1 VSKWIQGGIPV
12 SEYRMLK
19 PRNEIAITGLYS
31 LHYFQFA
38 SGYVF
43 SGEKH
48 DFWEMV
54 YIDQGEAEIGAGKEV
69 RRLDQGQLIF
79 HKPNEFHSIWANYK
93 KGANIFVISFKCASP
108 AMREFRGRQY
118 TLLSSQRRLLS
129 RLIQEGQRAFGPI
142 LDVSDQK
149 QLFLDSAAPRGSVQM
164 IVLYLT
170 HLLIDLLRAH
180 EPSPAQ
186 ATSPRLTGEE
196 DFAACFERTRELMS
210 ARLDGTLRFSQVCR
224 GVGLSQTVLKERFR
238 RYAGVT
244 VMEYYRRLRI
254 EEARR
259 LLRAGEKNITQIADE
274 LGYSSPAALSRQFKR
289 LMRLTPGEYLRS
301 IRD

>member
-1 VSKWIQGGIPV
+1 M
-12 SEYRMLK
+12 SEYRILK
-19 PRNEIAITGLYS
+19 PQNEIVIGGLYS

-48 DFWEMV
+48 DFWELV
-54 YIDQGEAEIGAGKEV
+54 YIDQGEAEIGAGREV

-93 KGANIFVISFKCASP
+93 KGANIFVISFACASP

-118 TLLSSQRRLLS
+118 TLLSPQRHLLS
-129 RLIQEGQRAFGPI
+129 RMIAEGQRAFGPV
-142 LDVSDQK
+142 LDVSEQK
-149 QLFLDSAAPRGSVQM
+149 QLFLLETAPRGGVQM

-170 HLLIDLLRAH
+170 QLLIDLLRAQQA
-180 EPSPAQ
+180 SPAQ
-186 ATSPRLTGEE
+186 ATRPRVTEEE
-196 DFAACFERTRELMS
+196 DFAACFERTRELMCMK
-210 ARLDGTLRFSQVCR
+210 LDGSLRFSQVCR

-238 RYAGVT
+238 RYAGIT
-244 VMEYYRRLRI
+244 VMDYYRRLRI

-259 LLRAGEKNITQIADE
+259 RLRAGEKNITQIADE
-274 LGYSSPAALSRQFKR
+274 LGYSSTAAFSRQFKR
-289 LMRLTPGEYLRS
+289 LMKLTPSEYLCS
-301 IRD
+301 IRM